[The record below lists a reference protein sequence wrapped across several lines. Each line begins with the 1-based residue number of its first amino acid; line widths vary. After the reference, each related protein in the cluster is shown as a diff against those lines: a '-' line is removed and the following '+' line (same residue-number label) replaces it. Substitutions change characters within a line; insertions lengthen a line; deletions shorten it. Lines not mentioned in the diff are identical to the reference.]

1 MNTPTQP
8 LYESHPLTPDRW
20 PDLKTLFGKSGAS
33 GGCWCMFWRL
43 PHAKF
48 IKMKGEEN
56 CQAFK
61 SLVEAGPPPGL
72 LAYAGNN
79 PIGWIAL
86 APRSEYN
93 RLEKSR
99 ILRPVDERPTWS
111 ITCFYVARPFRKKGV
126 TLMLLKA
133 AAQYARQQGASLLEG
148 YPIDTTGQEKLQD
161 SSIYT
166 GIMSAFIRAGFVEV
180 ERRSPTRPIMRLD
193 LI

>member
-1 MNTPTQP
+1 
-8 LYESHPLTPDRW
+8 
-20 PDLKTLFGKSGAS
+20 
-33 GGCWCMFWRL
+33 MFWRL

-61 SLVEAGPPPGL
+61 SLVDAGPPPGL

-111 ITCFYVARPFRKKGV
+111 ITCFYVTRPFRQKGV

-148 YPIDTTGQEKLQD
+148 YPTDTTGQEKLQD
-161 SSIYT
+161 AFIYT
-166 GIMSAFIRAGFVEV
+166 GIMSAFIQAGFVEV

>member
-1 MNTPTQP
+1 
-8 LYESHPLTPDRW
+8 
-20 PDLKTLFGKSGAS
+20 
-33 GGCWCMFWRL
+33 MFWRL